1 MVTEPAHG
9 EGTETAAEPSDLRDA
24 PAPPGRGPRRPRVLG
39 FAVLVV
45 MLAVAGGFVAMLELR
60 AAASPSSVATTQGVA
75 DPSPEPSAAGV
86 ATAPPAEV
94 GTGPVK
100 VSDSGNVLKDLGEPA
115 GLTLADSER
124 AFFVITIDA
133 ITVTTSCPGRGVS
146 VAPVNGYFVVLDV
159 AASMPDDALAAA
171 GSDADLFMP
180 LVADAFHVVGLDGSE
195 RTDTLTEASWA
206 CFPDEELAPPF
217 VGAGEIA
224 AGKVVLDSAVD
235 RGTLVYAPAGPGWE
249 WAFSG

>member
-1 MVTEPAHG
+1 MVTRPPNG
-9 EGTETAAEPSDLRDA
+9 EGPGACEPSDVRD
-24 PAPPGRGPRRPRVLG
+24 PLVPPGRRTRRPRALG

-60 AAASPSSVATTQGVA
+60 AAAAPSSFATAEGLT

-86 ATAPPAEV
+86 ATAPPAEA
-94 GTGPVK
+94 GTGSVE

-115 GLTLADSER
+115 GLTLAGSER
-124 AFFVITIDA
+124 AFFEITIRSIA
-133 ITVTTSCPGRGVS
+133 VTTSCPGRGVS
-146 VAPVNGYFVVLDV
+146 VAPMNGYFVVIDV
-159 AASMPDDALAAA
+159 AASMPDDAPAAA
-171 GSDADLFMP
+171 LSDADLFMP
-180 LVADAFHVVGLDGSE
+180 LAADAFHVVGPDGSE

-217 VGAGEIA
+217 VGAGEVA
-224 AGKVVLDSAVD
+224 EGKVVLDSAVN

-249 WAFSG
+249 WAFEG

>member
-1 MVTEPAHG
+1 MVTRPPNG
-9 EGTETAAEPSDLRDA
+9 EGAEAVEPSEVHDGLGL
-24 PAPPGRGPRRPRVLG
+24 PGPGPRRAR
-39 FAVLVV
+39 AVGIAVV
-45 MLAVAGGFVAMLELR
+45 AAILAVAGAIVVTLELR
-60 AAASPSSVATTQGVA
+60 ATASPSSFPTTQGLP
-75 DPSPEPSAAGV
+75 DPAPEPSAAGV

-94 GTGPVK
+94 GTGTVE

-115 GLTLADSER
+115 GLTLAGSER
-124 AFFVITIDA
+124 AFFEITVRA

-146 VAPVNGYFVVLDV
+146 VAPLNGYFVVV
-159 AASMPDDALAAA
+159 EIAASMPDDARAAA

-180 LVADAFHVVGLDGSE
+180 LAADAFRVVGPDGVE

-217 VGAGEIA
+217 VGSGEAA

-235 RGTLVYAPAGPGWE
+235 QGTLVYAPAGPGWE
-249 WAFSG
+249 WNFEG